1 MKERDSR
8 LAGLSVTGDLMS
20 LVSSYVSEQRRSV
33 PAVLSRQESARRL
46 TFDEWWSLL
55 DSVQAGVGTSSVGVD
70 LAKRVGPEHVG
81 VIGYL
86 TLSCQ
91 TVLEAFQ
98 YFERF
103 QTLLYEGPKARLE
116 LRGGLAGLVWDTSF
130 GGSTRLSDEVILGG
144 FATFLRRMTGQSDL
158 VIERAESWWSDLP
171 AADLFEEYLGG
182 TLILNAS
189 ANALWFDASVLT
201 MPLVG
206 HDDAAF
212 RALNDKA
219 TTALANMPDL
229 GRFADTVRQLMI
241 ERLPLGEADQSAI
254 ASRLAMSE
262 RTLLRRLR
270 QSGIGFRDLLGRV
283 RVELAQV
290 YLRDQHLTLC
300 EIALLLGYSEQAPF
314 NRAFRKATG
323 KTPGKWRAEFKLT

>member
-33 PAVLSRQESARRL
+33 PAVMSRERGVRRL

-55 DSVQAGVGTSSVGVD
+55 DSVCDGLGSSSIGVD
-70 LAKRVGPEHVG
+70 LAQRVGPEHVG

-116 LRGGLAGLVWDTSF
+116 LRDGLAGLVWDTSF
-130 GGSTRLSDEVILGG
+130 GGSSRISDQVILGG
-144 FATFLRRMTGQSDL
+144 FVTFLRRMTGQSEL
-158 VIERAESWWSDLP
+158 TIERAETWWDNVP
-171 AADLFEEYLGG
+171 ASDLFERHLGG
-182 TLILNAS
+182 ILVCGAS
-189 ANALWFDASVLT
+189 ANALWFDANVLT
-201 MPLVG
+201 LPLVS
-206 HDDAAF
+206 HDDVAF

-219 TTALANMPDL
+219 TAALANMPDL
-229 GRFADTVRQLMI
+229 GRFADTVRQLII

-270 QSGIGFRDLLGRV
+270 QSGIGFRDLLGQV

-290 YLRDQHLTLC
+290 YLRDQHLTLS

-323 KTPGKWRAEFKLT
+323 KTPGKWRAEFILT